1 MGCAQLLLWTQ
12 RRDAAML
19 ATRTNVPTIVG
30 AIALCLILLPVRS
43 AAVDVDQNTTGLPTY
58 PHLRRAIMDAVS
70 RNTLGHQ
77 CTHFAADSAD
87 PLEAVEAWYRKAL
100 PGAVESDVNQDSIY
114 GSYFKLTGIKLTK
127 GSDFLTVYRTDSG
140 TSTSI
145 ELFKCREASK

>member
-1 MGCAQLLLWTQ
+1 
-12 RRDAAML
+12 ML
-19 ATRTNVPTIVG
+19 ACRTRVPTIVG
-30 AIALCLILLPVRS
+30 ALALYLIVLPVRGP
-43 AAVDVDQNTTGLPTY
+43 AADGDQNTTGLPTY

-77 CTHFAADSAD
+77 CTHFAADSGD
-87 PLEAVEAWYRKAL
+87 PLEMVEAWYRKAL

-114 GSYFKLTGIKLTK
+114 GGYFKLTGIKLTK
-127 GSDFLTVYRTDSG
+127 GSDFLTVYRTDSS